1 MKQLADQV
9 VQVSTASKR
18 ELTEWTR
25 HRRHVEITNNV
36 SWMFNER
43 YQGMETHWTA
53 FPVNTL
59 ALEGQHSAFVQK
71 CLLYVVPRSA
81 KSFFTFGIT
90 SIESKCKSENE
101 QYY

>member
-81 KSFFTFGIT
+81 KSFIT
-90 SIESKCKSENE
+90 IDKTTNKTKNKTKNE